1 MIGINFKRYYKL
13 FWKLDNGDTDGMER
27 KEYREKLFSM
37 LSDDLEKNFLG
48 GHIADIKQI
57 QRNDYDCRL
66 LIEYH
71 GICSATISKMHITL
85 MEDVFYINDL
95 CIKY

>member
-1 MIGINFKRYYKL
+1 MRGVNFKNYYKL
-13 FWKLDNGDTDGMER
+13 FCKLNEGDTDGMER
-27 KEYREKLFSM
+27 KDYRKKLFSI

-48 GHIADIKQI
+48 GHIASIRQI
-57 QRNDYDCRL
+57 QRNDYICK
-66 LIEYH
+66 LIVEYYP
-71 GICSATISKMHITL
+71 ICSSTISEMYITL